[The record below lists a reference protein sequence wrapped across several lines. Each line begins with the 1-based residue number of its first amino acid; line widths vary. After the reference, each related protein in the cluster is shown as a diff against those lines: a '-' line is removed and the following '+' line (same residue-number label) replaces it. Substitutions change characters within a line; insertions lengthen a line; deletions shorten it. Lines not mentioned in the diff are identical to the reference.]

1 MVGVCPSNPKS
12 SICCTISLGIRG
24 SWFLARHCSVKFGV
38 MTFRWRP
45 APSMSMYVGSGK
57 KSKMS
62 PPGPGAS
69 KPFADTA
76 TASSLMSGPEVS
88 GVPGA
93 AEGAARPN
101 GPASRNS
108 LQFRLALPYVV
119 LTVFVLGGLAI
130 FVGSRIENIALD
142 GLSESL
148 EDQALIAADSIQRQ
162 VAVGAGPAEI

>member
-1 MVGVCPSNPKS
+1 
-12 SICCTISLGIRG
+12 
-24 SWFLARHCSVKFGV
+24 
-38 MTFRWRP
+38 
-45 APSMSMYVGSGK
+45 
-57 KSKMS
+57 
-62 PPGPGAS
+62 
-69 KPFADTA
+69 
-76 TASSLMSGPEVS
+76 MSGPEVS
-88 GVPGA
+88 GVSGA
-93 AEGAARPN
+93 AEGAAHPN

-162 VAVGAGPAEI
+162 VAAGAGTPEIEALVDQLGQRVEARRRRSSHSPKRHA